1 MNCLA
6 REPHGSL
13 RGVHMA
19 ETDLL
24 TAACE
29 GSLSLHRAEELN
41 RDPLLR
47 RNASGN
53 TPLHFAA
60 KYGNLDQEPSDLLD
74 VGILRLRNYADYT
87 PLHLAACAG
96 ALDELQSRIVDL
108 PTEALR
114 LKTEHDHAPLH
125 EAAEQLPEHFRP
137 CPPTFLQ
144 RFLINLG
151 LARPPRH

>member
-6 REPHGSL
+6 RGPHGSL
-13 RGVHMA
+13 RGVRMA
-19 ETDLL
+19 ETDLF
-24 TAACE
+24 TAARE
-29 GSLSLHRAEELN
+29 GTLSLLRAEELN
-41 RDPLLR
+41 REALLR

-53 TPLHFAA
+53 TPLHLAA
-60 KYGNLDQEPSDLLD
+60 KYGHLDQVPSDLMD
-74 VGILRLRNYADYT
+74 VGVLRLRNDAGYT
-87 PLHLAACAG
+87 PVHLAARAG

-114 LKTEHDHAPLH
+114 LKTDHDHAPLH